1 MKRTMK
7 LVAYAMMMMAPSICL
22 TGCSDDND
30 DAVVSK
36 QEPVELSADV
46 PVPPEVQKQQLDQII
61 AELRGKTKEVD
72 FSRVTDLLKYM
83 HESMGPEKYDW
94 KEAGERASAVF
105 QKFAEFLKE
114 RERPANPEL
123 QKFAKAIKDAREKA
137 VAIAKLHSP
146 KGEFTAEGRKWVRTK
161 SADEVDYTRFIFED
175 EEGTP
180 CSLTFERSTIT
191 LVQGEETLLI
201 VNVDVDLSGLK
212 QVDPEDPERAYAFD
226 ASVEL
231 PYNGFEAIISNKH
244 ILGPETGVYL
254 FSIKKDN
261 ELIYAAAFADTLED
275 LPGYQE
281 PEGGEQ
287 GEEADEAK
295 SRAVE
300 INLLDKVQL
309 RGTIKDYPAF
319 LKSMH
324 EAQRNDEDEDQFKYY
339 VAQANECLDL
349 NIYYEGG
356 QEPQAKFEYAAFEDG
371 DYWVVK
377 PVIIFGDETSYA
389 LSENAM
395 GWKIFRA
402 IVAVVDNVQERF
414 LSKFITETVEEEEI
428 D

>member
-1 MKRTMK
+1 MKRTMN

-22 TGCSDDND
+22 TGCSDDNEE
-30 DAVVSK
+30 AVVSK
-36 QEPVELSADV
+36 QEPVELSADA
-46 PVPPEVQKQQLDQII
+46 PVPSDVQKQQLDLII
-61 AELRGKTKEVD
+61 GELREKTKEVD

-83 HESMGPEKYDW
+83 HESMGPERYDW
-94 KEAGERASAVF
+94 KEAGERASATF

-114 RERPANPEL
+114 RERPANPVL

-137 VAIAKLHSP
+137 VDIAKLHSP

-226 ASVEL
+226 ASVEM

-244 ILGPETGVYL
+244 ILGPQTGVYI
-254 FSIKKDN
+254 FSVKQDGVVV
-261 ELIYAAAFADTLED
+261 YSTAFADTVED

-281 PEGGEQ
+281 PVGGDVEP
-287 GEEADEAK
+287 GAEDDGAK
-295 SRAVE
+295 SRAIE
-300 INLLDKVQL
+300 YNLLDKVQL

-324 EAQRNDEDEDQFKYY
+324 EAQRNETDEDQFKYY

-349 NIYYEGG
+349 SIYYEGG

-402 IVAVVDNVQERF
+402 IVSVVDNVQENI
-414 LSKFITETVEEEEI
+414 LSKFVKVYEGET

>member
-1 MKRTMK
+1 
-7 LVAYAMMMMAPSICL
+7 MAPSICL
-22 TGCSDDND
+22 TGCSDDSD

-36 QEPVELSADV
+36 QEPVELSADA
-46 PVPPEVQKQQLDQII
+46 PVPSDVQKQQLDQII

-72 FSRVTDLLKYM
+72 FSRVTDLLQYM

-114 RERPANPEL
+114 RERPANPVL

-137 VAIAKLHSP
+137 VAIAKLRSP
-146 KGEFTAEGRKWVRTK
+146 KGEFTAQGRKWVRTK

-226 ASVEL
+226 ASVEM

-244 ILGPETGVYL
+244 ILGPQTGVYI
-254 FSIKKDN
+254 FSVKQDGVIV
-261 ELIYAAAFADTLED
+261 YSTAFADTLED

-281 PEGGEQ
+281 PVGGDVEP
-287 GEEADEAK
+287 GAEDDGAK
-295 SRAVE
+295 SRAIE
-300 INLLDKVQL
+300 YNLLDKVQL

-402 IVAVVDNVQERF
+402 IVSVVDNVQENI
-414 LSKFITETVEEEEI
+414 LSKFVKVYEGET